1 MSVWVCEFHQLNQ
14 SFISINYVSSFRFQ
28 LPNLLKNHCYS
39 VHREKKA
46 IVTCEICGKS
56 FSVKA
61 NFDKHMLS
69 HTDKS
74 ERLAQ
79 LKQCEHCGEWL
90 MTKSGIY
97 YHEQI
102 HTSGVQKCTQCE
114 MELPHKIALLAHI
127 RKYHRER
134 NHKCSYCD
142 KSFPVSSELK
152 VIFLL
157 FVWPVIR
164 FHDFVIWFCNF
175 PIYRNTKK
183 ATPGIMCIHVSS
195 VKKSSH

>member
-1 MSVWVCEFHQLNQ
+1 M
-14 SFISINYVSSFRFQ
+14 
-28 LPNLLKNHCYS
+28 LKNHFYS

-69 HTDKS
+69 HSDKS

-79 LKQCEHCGEWL
+79 RKQCEHCGEWL

-102 HTSGVQKCTQCE
+102 HTSGVQKCDKCS
-114 MELPHKIALLAHI
+114 MELPNKIALLSHI

-152 VIFLL
+152 VRFRIHSFRNRFLML
-157 FVWPVIR
+157 NF
-164 FHDFVIWFCNF
+164 FHYF
-175 PIYRNTKK
+175 RNTKK
-183 ATPGIMCIHVSS
+183 VTLDTMYTRVSF
-195 VKKSSH
+195 VRKFLLCEHRD